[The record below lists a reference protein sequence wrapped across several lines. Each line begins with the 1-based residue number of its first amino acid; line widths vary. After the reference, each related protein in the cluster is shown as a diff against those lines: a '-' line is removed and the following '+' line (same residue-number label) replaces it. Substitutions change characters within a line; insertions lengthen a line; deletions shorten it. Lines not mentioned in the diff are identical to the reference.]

1 MRPTLRFFNE
11 DEPIAHHVPLATM
24 TLGEFCQ
31 ILGDAKDTDR
41 TWIQDF
47 ADDEIQLPI
56 DLYEVLNAYAHM
68 RAAA

>member
-1 MRPTLRFFNE
+1 MRPTLRLFTE
-11 DEPIAHHVPLATM
+11 DDSAAGHVPLVTM
-24 TLGEFCQ
+24 SLGEFCQ

-47 ADDEIQLPI
+47 ADDEIQVPV
-56 DLYEVLNAYAHM
+56 DLYEVLHAYAHM